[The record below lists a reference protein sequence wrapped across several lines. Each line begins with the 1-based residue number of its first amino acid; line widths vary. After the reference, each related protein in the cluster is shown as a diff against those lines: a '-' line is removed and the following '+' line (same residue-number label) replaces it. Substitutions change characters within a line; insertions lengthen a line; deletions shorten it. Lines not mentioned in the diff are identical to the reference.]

1 MNKYLIQA
9 FEVAEN
15 TNVAADFEPAISID
29 HINVLVKGIKSLQ
42 ELLGITSMKAMASGN
57 VIKRW
62 KTTVTKQSGKVA
74 EGEVIP
80 LSKTTRVALDP
91 IALELK
97 KYRKQTTAE
106 AIQKNREIALNES
119 DDLLMKDVRSEIV
132 GDFYAIVNGG
142 TGTATAG
149 TGLQSA
155 AAQVWGALQVY
166 YEDMDV
172 TPVFFINPLDAAGY
186 LANAAISTQTT
197 FGIRYIENFLGLGT
211 AIINSR
217 VTKGTVVG
225 TAVENLNGAYVPA
238 GGDTAD
244 IFGLTF
250 DESGLVGMTHGVNT
264 NNASVDTLI
273 MTGVKFYAEDVSGI
287 FKSSFGA

>member
-1 MNKYLIQA
+1 MSKYLTQA
-9 FEVAEN
+9 FEIAEN

-42 ELLGITSMKAMASGN
+42 ELLGITSMKAMGSGDI
-57 VIKRW
+57 IKRW

-106 AIQKNREIALNES
+106 AIQKNREVALNES

-142 TGTATAG
+142 SGTAKAG

-172 TPVFFINPLDAAGY
+172 TPVFFVNPLDAADY
-186 LANAAISTQTT
+186 LATAAISTQTT

>member
-1 MNKYLIQA
+1 MLRYLTQA
-9 FEVAEN
+9 FETEANV
-15 TNVAADFEPAISID
+15 NVAADFEPAISID
-29 HINVLVKGIKSLQ
+29 HINVLVNGIKSLQ
-42 ELLGITSMKAMASGN
+42 ELLGITSMKALDSGN
-57 VIKRW
+57 VIRRW
-62 KTTVTKQSGKVA
+62 KTVVTKAATKAA
-74 EGEVIP
+74 EGEIIP

-91 IALELK
+91 ITLVLN
-97 KYRKQTTAE
+97 KYRKQTTVE
-106 AIQKNREIALNES
+106 AIQKNREIVLNES
-119 DDLLMKDVRSEIV
+119 DDLLMKEVRSDIV
-132 GDFYAIVNGG
+132 GDFYDVVNGG
-142 TGTATAG
+142 QGTAKAG

-155 AAQVWGALQVY
+155 AAQVWGSLQVY

-172 TPVFFINPLDAAGY
+172 TPVFFINPLDAADY
-186 LANAAISTQTT
+186 LATATISTQTT

-217 VTKGTVVG
+217 VTPKTVVG

-238 GGDTAD
+238 GGDTAE

-250 DESGLVGMTHGVNT
+250 DESGLVGMTHGINT

>member
-1 MNKYLIQA
+1 MDNGAQA
-9 FEVAEN
+9 AETITRVVIMGSTFILGLGGKVALS
-15 TNVAADFEPAISID
+15 VARFAAA
-29 HINVLVKGIKSLQ
+29 
-42 ELLGITSMKAMASGN
+42 AMDPNA
-57 VIKRW
+57 
-62 KTTVTKQSGKVA
+62 KQSGKVA

-91 IALELK
+91 ITVELR

-106 AIQKNREIALNES
+106 AIQKNREVALNES
-119 DDLLMKDVRSEIV
+119 DDELMQDARKEIV
-132 GDFYAIVNGG
+132 KDFYDIVNGG
-142 TGTATAG
+142 TGSAKAG

-172 TPVFFINPLDAAGY
+172 TPVFFVNPLDVADY
-186 LANAAISTQTT
+186 LGNAAISSQTL
-197 FGIRYIENFLGLGT
+197 FGVRYFENFLGLGT
-211 AIINSR
+211 AIVNSR
-217 VTKGTVVG
+217 VAQGTVVG

-264 NNASVDTLI
+264 NNASVDSLLL
-273 MTGVKFYAEDVSGI
+273 TGVKFYAEDVSGI
-287 FKSSFGA
+287 FKSTFGA

>member
-15 TNVAADFEPAISID
+15 TNMAADFEPAISID

-42 ELLGITSMKAMASGN
+42 ELLGITNMKAMGSGN
-57 VIKRW
+57 VIKRY
-62 KTTVTKQSGKVA
+62 KHTVTKQSGKVA

-91 IALELK
+91 ITVELR

-106 AIQKNREIALNES
+106 AIQKNREVALNES
-119 DDLLMKDVRSEIV
+119 DDELMQDARKEIV
-132 GDFYAIVNGG
+132 KDFYDIVNGG
-142 TGTATAG
+142 TGSAKAG

-172 TPVFFINPLDAAGY
+172 TPVFFVNPLDVADY
-186 LANAAISTQTT
+186 LGNAAISSQTL
-197 FGIRYIENFLGLGT
+197 FGVRYFENFLGLGT
-211 AIINSR
+211 AIVNSR
-217 VTKGTVVG
+217 VAQGTVVG

-264 NNASVDTLI
+264 NNASVDSLLL
-273 MTGVKFYAEDVSGI
+273 TGVKFYAEDVSGI
-287 FKSSFGA
+287 FKSTFGA

>member
-1 MNKYLIQA
+1 MSKYLTQA

-15 TNVAADFEPAISID
+15 TNMAADFEPAISID

-42 ELLGITSMKAMASGN
+42 ELLGITNMKAMGSGDI
-57 VIKRW
+57 IKRW

-106 AIQKNREIALNES
+106 AILKNREVALNES

-142 TGTATAG
+142 TGSAKAG

-172 TPVFFINPLDAAGY
+172 TPVFFINPLDAADY
-186 LANAAISTQTT
+186 LATAAISTQTT

>member
-1 MNKYLIQA
+1 MSKYLTQA

-15 TNVAADFEPAISID
+15 TNMAADFEPAISID
-29 HINVLVKGIKSLQ
+29 HINVLVKGIHSLQ
-42 ELLGITSMKAMASGN
+42 ELLGITSMKAMGSGDI
-57 VIKRW
+57 IKRW

-106 AIQKNREIALNES
+106 AIQKNREVALNES

-142 TGTATAG
+142 TGSAKAG

-172 TPVFFINPLDAAGY
+172 TPVFFINPLDAADY
-186 LANAAISTQTT
+186 LATAAISTQTT

-217 VTKGTVVG
+217 VAKGTVVG

-287 FKSSFGA
+287 FKSAFGA